1 MSFLYASGEKWSHES
16 GFVQATKDGL
26 KRLDFLS
33 SPAGAAR
40 ELMAQPKR

>member
-1 MSFLYASGEKWSHES
+1 MSFLYASGKEWSHET

-33 SPAGAAR
+33 LPAGVGR
-40 ELMAQPKR
+40 ELMARPHR